1 MSERPAR
8 PVLVITGP
16 TASGKGGLAFELA
29 RRLGG
34 EIVSMDS
41 MKVYREMEIATAKPP
56 PARLKEVRHHLLDF
70 VNPAVDFSTGE
81 FLRLL
86 EETIEDI
93 RGRGRQVILSGGT
106 ALYLK
111 GFLEGFSAGP
121 PADWELRRKLL
132 AEAEQSGAA
141 RLHRRLEDLDP
152 DAARRVHPADLRRV
166 VRALEVVMKT
176 GRPSGED
183 RGWGKKTIARSYPV
197 RVFGIAWER
206 QRLYERIS
214 RRVEVMATSGLF
226 DEARRLA
233 RREPPLSRS
242 ASQSIGYKE
251 IVEGAASGLSES
263 EMIAHIQQTT
273 RRFAKRQLTWFR
285 KLDIEWIQA
294 GDDPTSAH
302 WAEEVIG
309 RLDL

>member
-1 MSERPAR
+1 MSEGPAR

-16 TASGKGGLAFELA
+16 TASGKGALAFELA

-41 MKVYREMEIATAKPP
+41 MKVYREMEIATAKPS
-56 PARLKEVRHHLLDF
+56 PARLKQVRYHLLDF
-70 VNPAVDFSTGE
+70 VDPAVDFSAGE

-93 RGRGRQVILSGGT
+93 RGRDIQVILSGGT

-111 GFLEGFSAGP
+111 GFLEGFRDAP
-121 PADWELRRKLL
+121 PADWELRGRLL

-141 RLHRRLEDLDP
+141 HLHRRLEDLDS
-152 DAARRVHPADLRRV
+152 DAARRIHPADLRRV

-176 GRPSGED
+176 GRPSSED
-183 RGWGKKTIARSYPV
+183 RDWGKKTIARSYPV

-206 QRLYERIS
+206 QPLYERIN
-214 RRVEVMATSGLF
+214 RRVEIMAREGLF

-233 RREPPLSRS
+233 RRKPPLSRS

-263 EMIAHIQQTT
+263 ERMAHSQQTT

-294 GDDPTSAH
+294 GENSTPAR
-302 WAEEVIG
+302 WAENVIG
-309 RLDL
+309 RLVP